1 MPVIHGHRRFFGP
14 ADYRIDFDRSEND
27 LSVAFGHYCGAKDLC
42 LVHPVANLQQLKM
55 AMLPLGM
62 GRGLRAMISA
72 VQGRFANL
80 GMAKKLGV
88 GFVLVLL
95 LTALVAA
102 IGVWSLQT
110 ISQRFDG
117 LKQMSSLNS
126 GLLKVRLLEQEYAL
140 HSDPKTVDAL
150 HKGVDALIAL
160 ATQLKAQSAANVP
173 VMNDVE
179 QSLGAYRK
187 AFDEFVELTQSKD
200 LALEMAS
207 WSVSS
212 VANNLDVLQA
222 GLADDGAYALK
233 DSQGKEGAE
242 FIEQANQVSQV
253 SRLMLQ
259 AMNEARVRLDQSRK
273 ASAES
278 AGQGKIE
285 QADQALTQAETLKNT
300 VKDAGYQ
307 TVLNEVTGHIASF
320 SEKLAEYTGLLTQEK
335 QVYQQLHERA
345 AEVVQRVDQAYGAED
360 QSMQAELKK
369 NSALIIASSA
379 LALLVGLIAAW
390 VITRLIVAP
399 LRSVIL
405 VAQQIAA
412 GDLSATVQVTR
423 RDEIGQLMQAMQQ
436 MGAGLSSIVSGLQ
449 AGIEQLA
456 SSAQSLSAVTEQT
469 NLEVSSQKEETEQVA
484 TAMNQMTATVHDVA
498 RNAEEA
504 ALAAQTADGKVETGQ
519 QVVRQSMQRIEQLAD
534 SATSAS
540 SSIES
545 LSAEIQNIGTVLS
558 VIKSVAEQTN
568 LLALNAAIEAAR
580 AGEQGRGFA
589 VVADEVRA
597 LAKRTQQ
604 STEEIER
611 LVSALRSAAQAS
623 VQQIQSSG
631 ELVKLAVSDALQ
643 TESAL
648 GSIAAAVS
656 LIQQMNQQI
665 AAAAEQQ
672 SSVAEEIN
680 RSVTSIRASADQSS
694 VAMQGNATSSIELAQ
709 LGAELKGMV
718 GHFRL

>member
-1 MPVIHGHRRFFGP
+1 
-14 ADYRIDFDRSEND
+14 
-27 LSVAFGHYCGAKDLC
+27 
-42 LVHPVANLQQLKM
+42 
-55 AMLPLGM
+55 
-62 GRGLRAMISA
+62 MISA

-88 GFVLVLL
+88 GFALVLL

-117 LKQMSSLNS
+117 LKQMSALNS
-126 GLLKVRLLEQEYAL
+126 SLLKVRLLEQDYAL
-140 HSDPKTVDAL
+140 HGDPKTVDAL
-150 HKGVDALIAL
+150 HEGVDGLIAL
-160 ATQLKAQSAANVP
+160 ATQLKAQSTSNVP

-179 QSLGAYRK
+179 QALAAYRK
-187 AFDEFVELTQSKD
+187 SFDEFVELAQSKD

-222 GLADDGAYALK
+222 GLADDGAYTLK
-233 DSQGKEGAE
+233 ESQGKEGAE

-273 ASAES
+273 GKDES

-285 QADQALTQAETLKNT
+285 QATQALTQAEQLKT
-300 VKDAGYQ
+300 AVKDAGYQ
-307 TVLNEVTGHIASF
+307 TVLNEVAGHIASF
-320 SEKLAEYTGLLTQEK
+320 SEKLGEYTGLLAQEK
-335 QVYQQLHERA
+335 QVYLQLHERA
-345 AEVVQRVDQAYGAED
+345 AQVVERVDQAYAAED
-360 QSMQAELKK
+360 RSMQVELKN
-369 NSALIIASSA
+369 NSMLIVGSSA

-399 LRSVIL
+399 LRSVIH

-412 GDLSATVQVTR
+412 GDLSATVEVTR
-423 RDEIGQLMQAMQQ
+423 RDEIGQLMLAMQQ

-469 NLEVSSQKEETEQVA
+469 NLEVSSQKEETDQVA

-504 ALAAQTADGKVETGQ
+504 AQAAQKADDKVESGQ

-540 SSIES
+540 ASIES
-545 LSAEIQNIGTVLS
+545 LSAEIQNIGTVLG

-665 AAAAEQQ
+665 AAAAEEQ

-694 VAMQGNATSSIELAQ
+694 LAMQGNAASSIELAQ

>member
-1 MPVIHGHRRFFGP
+1 
-14 ADYRIDFDRSEND
+14 
-27 LSVAFGHYCGAKDLC
+27 
-42 LVHPVANLQQLKM
+42 
-55 AMLPLGM
+55 
-62 GRGLRAMISA
+62 MISA
-72 VQGRFANL
+72 VQRRFANL
-80 GMAKKLGV
+80 GMAKKLGL
-88 GFVLVLL
+88 GFALVLL

-110 ISQRFDG
+110 VGQRFEG
-117 LKQMSSLNS
+117 LKAMSALNS
-126 GLLKVRLLEQEYAL
+126 GLLKVRLIEQDYAL
-140 HSDPKTVDAL
+140 HADPKSVDAL
-150 HKGVDALIAL
+150 HESVDALAAQAVI
-160 ATQLKAQSAANVP
+160 LKAQSPANVP
-173 VMNDVE
+173 VMSDVE
-179 QSLGAYRK
+179 QALAAYRK
-187 AFDEFVELTQSKD
+187 AFDEFVELTQTKD

-222 GLADDGAYALK
+222 GLADDGAYGLK
-233 DSQGKEGAE
+233 ESQGKEGAE
-242 FIEQANQVSQV
+242 FIEQAGQVSQV

-259 AMNEARVRLDQSRK
+259 AMNEAHVRLDQSRK
-273 ASAES
+273 GDDENAE
-278 AGQGKIE
+278 QGKIE
-285 QADQALTQAETLKNT
+285 QADQALAQVEQLKTT
-300 VKDAGYQ
+300 VKDSGYQ
-307 TVLNEVTGHIASF
+307 TVLNEVSGHIAAF
-320 SEKLAEYTGLLTQEK
+320 SEKLGEYTGLLAQEK
-335 QVYQQLHERA
+335 VVYKQLHERA
-345 AEVVQRVDQAYGAED
+345 AEVVTRVNQAYDAED
-360 QSMQAELKK
+360 LSMQSQLKK
-369 NSALIIASSA
+369 SALLIIGSSA

-390 VITRLIVAP
+390 IITRLIVAP
-399 LRSVIL
+399 LRSVIA

-412 GDLSATVQVTR
+412 GDLSGRMEVSR
-423 RDEIGQLMQAMQQ
+423 RDEMGQLMLAMQQ
-436 MGAGLSSIVSGLQ
+436 MSSGLSSMVSGLQ

-456 SSAQSLSAVTEQT
+456 SSAHSLSSVTEQT
-469 NLEVSSQKEETEQVA
+469 NIEVSSQKEETEQVA

-504 ALAAQTADGKVETGQ
+504 AQAAQTADDKVDSGQ
-519 QVVRQSMQRIEQLAD
+519 QVVRQSLQRIELLAS

-540 SSIES
+540 TSIES
-545 LSAEIQNIGTVLS
+545 LSAEIQTIGTVLE

-611 LVSALRSAAQAS
+611 LVSTLRSAAQAS
-623 VQQIQSSG
+623 VQQIRQSG
-631 ELVKLAVSDALQ
+631 ELVKLAVSDALE

-665 AAAAEQQ
+665 AAAAEEQ

-680 RSVTSIRASADQSS
+680 RSVTSIRASADQSALS
-694 VAMQGNATSSIELAQ
+694 MQGNAASSIELAQ
-709 LGAELKGMV
+709 LGTELKGMV

>member
-1 MPVIHGHRRFFGP
+1 MT
-14 ADYRIDFDRSEND
+14 
-27 LSVAFGHYCGAKDLC
+27 
-42 LVHPVANLQQLKM
+42 
-55 AMLPLGM
+55 
-62 GRGLRAMISA
+62 SA
-72 VQGRFANL
+72 ASGRFANL
-80 GMAKKLGV
+80 GMAKKLGI
-88 GFVLVLL
+88 GFALVLL
-95 LTALVAA
+95 LTALVAG

-110 ISQRFDG
+110 VSQRFDG
-117 LKQMSSLNS
+117 LKQMSQLNS
-126 GLLKVRLLEQEYAL
+126 GVLKVRLLEQDYAL
-140 HSDPKTVDAL
+140 HGDSKTVDSL
-150 HKGVDALIAL
+150 HESLDALLLLAQQLKGQSTANQSVMGEVELAL
-160 ATQLKAQSAANVP
+160 A
-173 VMNDVE
+173 D
-179 QSLGAYRK
+179 YRK
-187 AFDEFVELTQSKD
+187 AFDEFVELTQAKD

-222 GLADDGAYALK
+222 GLADDGAYTLK
-233 DSQGKEGAE
+233 DSLGKEGAE
-242 FIEQANQVSQV
+242 FIEQANQISQV

-259 AMNEARVRLDQSRK
+259 AMNEARVRLDQNRK
-273 ASAES
+273 GDEQGSAE
-278 AGQGKIE
+278 QGNIE
-285 QADQALTQAETLKNT
+285 QAEQALAQAEQLKSA

-307 TVLNEVTGHIASF
+307 TVLNEVAGHIGNF
-320 SEKLAEYTGLLTQEK
+320 SEKLNEYTGLLAREQ
-335 QVYQQLHERA
+335 QVYQTLHERA
-345 AEVVQRVDQAYGAED
+345 AQVMARVDQAYGAED
-360 QSMQAELKK
+360 LSMQGELEK
-369 NSALIIASSA
+369 NTLLIIGSSA
-379 LALLVGLIAAW
+379 LALLVGLLAALS
-390 VITRLIVAP
+390 ITRLIVRP
-399 LRSVIL
+399 LRSVMH

-412 GDLSATVQVTR
+412 GDLSATVVVTR

-436 MGAGLSSIVSGLQ
+436 MGSGLSGIVSGLQ

-456 SSAQSLSAVTEQT
+456 SSAQSLSSVTEQT
-469 NLEVSSQKEETEQVA
+469 NLEVSTQKEETEQVA

-498 RNAEEA
+498 RNAEQ
-504 ALAAQTADGKVETGQ
+504 AAQAAQAADDKVESGQ

-534 SATSAS
+534 SATRAS
-540 SSIES
+540 SGIES
-545 LSAEIQNIGTVLS
+545 LSAEIDNIGSVLD

-604 STEEIER
+604 STEEIAR
-611 LVSALRSAAQAS
+611 LVTALHAAADSS

-694 VAMQGNATSSIELAQ
+694 LAMQGNAASSIELAQ
-709 LGAELKGMV
+709 LGVELKGMV

>member
-1 MPVIHGHRRFFGP
+1 M
-14 ADYRIDFDRSEND
+14 N
-27 LSVAFGHYCGAKDLC
+27 
-42 LVHPVANLQQLKM
+42 
-55 AMLPLGM
+55 
-62 GRGLRAMISA
+62 SA
-72 VQGRFANL
+72 VQGRFTNL
-80 GMAKKLGV
+80 GMAKKLGM
-88 GFVLVLL
+88 GFLLVLL
-95 LTALVAA
+95 LTALVAS
-102 IGVWSLQT
+102 IGIWSLQA

-140 HSDPKTVDAL
+140 HANPETIDAL
-150 HKGVDALIAL
+150 HEGVDGLIAL
-160 ATQLKAQSAANVP
+160 ATQLKAGSSAS
-173 VMNDVE
+173 VE
-179 QSLGAYRK
+179 QSLVAYRK
-187 AFDEFVELTQSKD
+187 AFDEFVSLSQAKD

-222 GLADDGAYALK
+222 GLADDAAYTLK
-233 DSQGKEGAE
+233 DSDGKDGGQ
-242 FIEQANQVSQV
+242 FIEQAGQVSQV

-259 AMNEARVRLDQSRK
+259 AMNEARTRLDQSRK
-273 ASAES
+273 GDVSV
-278 AGQGKIE
+278 GQGKIE
-285 QADQALTQAETLKNT
+285 QASQALIQAEQLKTT
-300 VKDAGYQ
+300 VKDEGYQ

-320 SEKLAEYTGLLTQEK
+320 SDKLAEYTGLLEQEK
-335 QVYQQLHERA
+335 IVYQNLHQRA
-345 AEVVQRVDQAYGAED
+345 AEVVDRVDQSYMAQD
-360 QSMQAELKK
+360 RSMQAELKK
-369 NSALIIASSA
+369 NTLLILGSSA
-379 LALLVGLIAAW
+379 LALLAGLIAAW
-390 VITRLIVAP
+390 LITRLIVAP
-399 LRSVIL
+399 LRSVIQ

-412 GDLSATVQVTR
+412 GDLSARIDVNR
-423 RDEIGQLMQAMQQ
+423 RDEIGQLMRAMQQ
-436 MGAGLSSIVSGLQ
+436 MGAGLNHIVSGLQ
-449 AGIEQLA
+449 SGIGQLA

-498 RNAEEA
+498 RNAQEA
-504 ALAAQTADGKVETGQ
+504 AQAAQTADDKVESGQ
-519 QVVRQSMQRIEQLAD
+519 QVVRQSMVRIEQLAD
-534 SATSAS
+534 SATAAS

-545 LSAEIQNIGTVLS
+545 LSAEIQNIGAVLS

-597 LAKRTQQ
+597 LARRTRQ
-604 STEEIER
+604 STEEIEH
-611 LVSALRSAAQAS
+611 LISALHSAAQES
-623 VQQIQSSG
+623 VRQIQGSG

-656 LIQQMNQQI
+656 LIQRMNQQI
-665 AAAAEQQ
+665 AAAAEEQ
-672 SSVAEEIN
+672 SSVAEEIS

-694 VAMQGNATSSIELAQ
+694 MAMQGNATSSIQLAQ
-709 LGAELKGMV
+709 LGVELKGMV

>member
-1 MPVIHGHRRFFGP
+1 
-14 ADYRIDFDRSEND
+14 
-27 LSVAFGHYCGAKDLC
+27 
-42 LVHPVANLQQLKM
+42 
-55 AMLPLGM
+55 
-62 GRGLRAMISA
+62 MISA

-80 GMAKKLGV
+80 GMAKKMGV

-110 ISQRFDG
+110 ISHRFDG

-126 GLLKVRLLEQEYAL
+126 GVLKVRLLEQEYAL
-140 HSDPKTVDAL
+140 HGNPKNVTAL
-150 HKGVDALIAL
+150 HEGVDSLVAL
-160 ATQLKAQSAANVP
+160 ANQLKAQSPANVP
-173 VMNDVE
+173 VMTDVE

-187 AFDEFVELTQSKD
+187 AFDEFVSLSQAKD

-222 GLADDGAYALK
+222 GLADDGAYTLK
-233 DSQGKEGAE
+233 ESEGKDGSQ
-242 FIEQANQVSQV
+242 FIEQASQISQV

-273 ASAES
+273 GDDS

-285 QADQALTQAETLKNT
+285 QADQALTQAEQLKT
-300 VKDAGYQ
+300 QIKDEGYL
-307 TVLNEVTGHIASF
+307 TVLNEVVGHIGGF
-320 SEKLAEYTGLLTQEK
+320 SEKLAEYTGLLVQEK
-335 QVYQQLHERA
+335 TVYEQLHQRA
-345 AEVVQRVDQAYGAED
+345 AQVMERVDQAYVAED
-360 QSMQAELKK
+360 QSMQSELKK
-369 NSALIIASSA
+369 NSLLIIGSSA

-390 VITRLIVAP
+390 VITRLIVSP
-399 LRSVIL
+399 LRSVIG

-412 GDLSATVQVTR
+412 GDLSGTVEVTR

-484 TAMNQMTATVHDVA
+484 TAMNEMTATVHDVA

-504 ALAAQTADGKVETGQ
+504 AQAAQTADGKVESGQ
-519 QVVRQSMQRIEQLAD
+519 AVVRQSMARIEQLAE
-534 SATSAS
+534 SASSAS

-611 LVSALRSAAQAS
+611 LVSALRSAAQSS

-631 ELVKLAVSDALQ
+631 ELVQLAVSDALQ

-665 AAAAEQQ
+665 AAAAEEQ

-694 VAMQGNATSSIELAQ
+694 LAMQGNAASSIELAQ
-709 LGAELKGMV
+709 LGVELKGMV

>member
-1 MPVIHGHRRFFGP
+1 
-14 ADYRIDFDRSEND
+14 
-27 LSVAFGHYCGAKDLC
+27 
-42 LVHPVANLQQLKM
+42 
-55 AMLPLGM
+55 
-62 GRGLRAMISA
+62 MISA

-95 LTALVAA
+95 LTAVVAA

-140 HSDPKTVDAL
+140 HGNPKTADAL
-150 HKGVDALIAL
+150 REGVDGLVAL
-160 ATQLKAQSAANVP
+160 ANQLKAGSAANVP
-173 VMNDVE
+173 VMTDVE
-179 QSLGAYRK
+179 ESLAAYRK
-187 AFDEFVELTQSKD
+187 AFDEFVSLSQAKD

-222 GLADDGAYALK
+222 GLADDGAYTLK
-233 DSQGKEGAE
+233 DSEGKDGAQ

-273 ASAES
+273 GDDS

-285 QADQALTQAETLKNT
+285 QASQALTQAEQLKTT
-300 VKDAGYQ
+300 VKDEGYQ

-320 SEKLAEYTGLLTQEK
+320 NDKLAEYTGLLEQEK
-335 QVYQQLHERA
+335 TVYLQLHQRA
-345 AEVVQRVDQAYGAED
+345 GQVVERVDQAYGAED
-360 QSMQAELKK
+360 QSMQTELQK
-369 NSALIIASSA
+369 NSLLIIGSSA

-390 VITRLIVAP
+390 LITRLIVAP
-399 LRSVIL
+399 LRSVIR
-405 VAQQIAA
+405 VAQQIAS
-412 GDLSATVQVTR
+412 GDLSGTVEVTR

-436 MGAGLSSIVSGLQ
+436 MGAGLSQIVSGLQ

-456 SSAQSLSAVTEQT
+456 TSAQSLSAVTEQT

-504 ALAAQTADGKVETGQ
+504 AQAAQTADGKVESGQ
-519 QVVRQSMQRIEQLAD
+519 HVVRQSMARIEQLAD
-534 SATSAS
+534 SANSAS

-545 LSAEIQNIGTVLS
+545 LSAEIQNIGTVLG

-611 LVSALRSAAQAS
+611 LVSALRTAAQAS

-665 AAAAEQQ
+665 AAAAEEQ

-694 VAMQGNATSSIELAQ
+694 VAMQGNAASSIELAQ
-709 LGAELKGMV
+709 LGVELKGMV

>member
-1 MPVIHGHRRFFGP
+1 
-14 ADYRIDFDRSEND
+14 
-27 LSVAFGHYCGAKDLC
+27 
-42 LVHPVANLQQLKM
+42 
-55 AMLPLGM
+55 
-62 GRGLRAMISA
+62 MISA

-80 GMAKKLGV
+80 GMAKKLGI

-140 HSDPKTVDAL
+140 HGNPKTADTL
-150 HKGVDALIAL
+150 REGVDGLIAL
-160 ATQLKAQSAANVP
+160 ANQLKAASAANVP

-187 AFDEFVELTQSKD
+187 AFDEFVSLSQAKD

-212 VANNLDVLQA
+212 VANNLDVLQS
-222 GLADDGAYALK
+222 GLADDGTYNLK
-233 DSQGKEGAE
+233 ESEGKDGAQ
-242 FIEQANQVSQV
+242 FVEQANQVSQV

-273 ASAES
+273 GDDS

-285 QADQALTQAETLKNT
+285 QASQALTQAEQLKT
-300 VKDAGYQ
+300 SVKDEGYQ
-307 TVLNEVTGHIASF
+307 TVLNEVIGHIASF
-320 SEKLAEYTGLLTQEK
+320 SDKLAEYTGLLEQEK
-335 QVYQQLHERA
+335 TVYQQLHQRA
-345 AEVVQRVDQAYGAED
+345 SQVMERVDQAYIAED
-360 QSMQAELKK
+360 QSMQTELNK
-369 NSALIIASSA
+369 NSLLIIGSSA

-390 VITRLIVAP
+390 VITRLIVGP
-399 LRSVIL
+399 LRSVIR
-405 VAQQIAA
+405 VAQQIAS
-412 GDLSATVQVTR
+412 GDLSATVEVTR

-436 MGAGLSSIVSGLQ
+436 MGAGLSHIVSGLQ

-456 SSAQSLSAVTEQT
+456 TSAQSLSTVTEQT

-504 ALAAQTADGKVETGQ
+504 AVAAQTADGKVESGQ
-519 QVVRQSMQRIEQLAD
+519 LVVRQSMARIEQLAD

-611 LVSALRSAAQAS
+611 LVSALRSAAQTS

-665 AAAAEQQ
+665 AAAAEEQ

-694 VAMQGNATSSIELAQ
+694 LAMQGNAASSIELAQ
-709 LGAELKGMV
+709 LGVELKGMV

>member
-1 MPVIHGHRRFFGP
+1 
-14 ADYRIDFDRSEND
+14 
-27 LSVAFGHYCGAKDLC
+27 
-42 LVHPVANLQQLKM
+42 
-55 AMLPLGM
+55 
-62 GRGLRAMISA
+62 MISA

-80 GMAKKLGV
+80 GMAKKLGI

-95 LTALVAA
+95 LTALVAG

-110 ISQRFDG
+110 ISHRFDG

-140 HSDPKTVDAL
+140 HGNPKTADAL
-150 HKGVDALIAL
+150 HEGLDGLVAL

-173 VMNDVE
+173 VMTDVE
-179 QSLGAYRK
+179 QSLAAYRK
-187 AFDEFVELTQSKD
+187 AFDEFVSLSQAKD

-212 VANNLDVLQA
+212 VANNLDVLQS
-222 GLADDGAYALK
+222 GLADDGTYTLK
-233 DSQGKEGAE
+233 SSEGKDGAQ

-273 ASAES
+273 GDDS

-285 QADQALTQAETLKNT
+285 QASQALTQAEQLKTT
-300 VKDAGYQ
+300 VKDEGYQ
-307 TVLNEVTGHIASF
+307 TVLNEVTGHISSF
-320 SEKLAEYTGLLTQEK
+320 SDKLAEYTGLLEQEK
-335 QVYQQLHERA
+335 TVYQQLHQRA
-345 AEVVQRVDQAYGAED
+345 DQVVARVDQAYVAED
-360 QSMQAELKK
+360 QSMQTELKK
-369 NSALIIASSA
+369 NSLLIIGSSA
-379 LALLVGLIAAW
+379 LALLVGLVAAW

-399 LRSVIL
+399 LRSVIR
-405 VAQQIAA
+405 VAQQIAS
-412 GDLSATVQVTR
+412 GDLSGTVEVTR

-436 MGAGLSSIVSGLQ
+436 MGAGLSHIVSGLQ

-456 SSAQSLSAVTEQT
+456 TSAQSLSAVTEQT

-504 ALAAQTADGKVETGQ
+504 AQAAQTADGKVESGQ
-519 QVVRQSMQRIEQLAD
+519 QVVRQSMARIEQLAD

-545 LSAEIQNIGTVLS
+545 LSAEIQNIGTVLG

-611 LVSALRSAAQAS
+611 LVSALRTAAQTS

-648 GSIAAAVS
+648 GSIASAVS

-665 AAAAEQQ
+665 AAAAEEQ

-694 VAMQGNATSSIELAQ
+694 LAMQGNAASSIELAQ
-709 LGAELKGMV
+709 LGVELKGMV

>member
-1 MPVIHGHRRFFGP
+1 
-14 ADYRIDFDRSEND
+14 
-27 LSVAFGHYCGAKDLC
+27 
-42 LVHPVANLQQLKM
+42 
-55 AMLPLGM
+55 
-62 GRGLRAMISA
+62 MISA
-72 VQGRFANL
+72 VQARFANL
-80 GMAKKLGV
+80 GMAKKLGI
-88 GFVLVLL
+88 GFALVLL

-126 GLLKVRLLEQEYAL
+126 GLLNVRLLEQEYAL
-140 HSDPKTVDAL
+140 RGDPKTADAVRE
-150 HKGVDALIAL
+150 GVDGLIAR
-160 ATQLKAQSAANVP
+160 ANELKAQSPVNVP
-173 VMNDVE
+173 VMTDVE
-179 QSLGAYRK
+179 QSLAAYRK
-187 AFDEFVELTQSKD
+187 AFDEFVSLTQAKD

-212 VANNLDVLQA
+212 VANNLDLLQA
-222 GLADDGAYALK
+222 GLADDGAYTLK
-233 DSQGKEGAE
+233 DSEGKDGAQ
-242 FIEQANQVSQV
+242 FIEQASQVSQV
-253 SRLMLQ
+253 SKLMLQ

-273 ASAES
+273 GDADNADK
-278 AGQGKIE
+278 GKIE
-285 QADQALTQAETLKNT
+285 QAAQAQAQADELKST
-300 VKDAGYQ
+300 VKDEGYL
-307 TVLNEVTGHIASF
+307 TVLNEVLGHIAGF
-320 SEKLAEYTGLLTQEK
+320 NEKLAEYTGLLAQEK
-335 QVYQQLHERA
+335 TVYEQLHERA
-345 AEVVQRVDQAYGAED
+345 AQVVERVNQAYVAQD
-360 QSMQAELKK
+360 SAMQAELKK
-369 NSALIIASSA
+369 NALLIIGSSA

-399 LRSVIL
+399 LRSVIQ

-412 GDLSATVQVTR
+412 GDLSATVEVTR
-423 RDEIGQLMQAMQQ
+423 RDEIGQLMLAMQQ
-436 MGAGLSSIVSGLQ
+436 MGAGLSTIVSGLQ

-504 ALAAQTADGKVETGQ
+504 ALAAQTADDKVESGQ
-519 QVVRQSMQRIEQLAD
+519 QVVRQSMARIEQLAD

-545 LSAEIQNIGTVLS
+545 LSAEIQNIGTVLE

-597 LAKRTQQ
+597 LARRTQQ

-611 LVSALRSAAQAS
+611 LVSALRSAAHSS

-665 AAAAEQQ
+665 AAAAEEQ

-694 VAMQGNATSSIELAQ
+694 IAMRGNAASSVELAQ
-709 LGAELKGMV
+709 LGGELRGMV

>member
-1 MPVIHGHRRFFGP
+1 
-14 ADYRIDFDRSEND
+14 
-27 LSVAFGHYCGAKDLC
+27 
-42 LVHPVANLQQLKM
+42 
-55 AMLPLGM
+55 
-62 GRGLRAMISA
+62 MISG
-72 VQGRFANL
+72 VQGHFANF
-80 GMAKKLGV
+80 GMAKKLGL
-88 GFVLVLL
+88 GFILVLL

-102 IGVWSLQT
+102 IGVWSLHS

-117 LKQMSSLNS
+117 LKQMSALNS

-140 HSDPKTVDAL
+140 HADEKTVDAL
-150 HKGVDALIAL
+150 RQGLDTLIAQV
-160 ATQLKAQSAANVP
+160 AELKARSATNAP
-173 VMNDVE
+173 VMNEVE

-187 AFDEFVELTQSKD
+187 AFDEFVELTSAKD

-207 WSVSS
+207 WSVAS

-222 GLADDGAYALK
+222 GLADDGAYTLK
-233 DSQGKEGAE
+233 ESAGKEGGE
-242 FIEQANQVSQV
+242 FIEQASQVSQV
-253 SRLMLQ
+253 SKLMLQ

-273 ASAES
+273 AATQDT
-278 AGQGKIE
+278 AQGRIE
-285 QADQALTQAETLKNT
+285 QADQALRQAQALMEV

-307 TVLNEVTGHIASF
+307 TVLREVAGHIASF
-320 SEKLAEYTGLLTQEK
+320 TDKLAEYTGLLAREQ
-335 QVYQQLHERA
+335 QVYQQLHARA
-345 AEVVQRVDQAYGAED
+345 GEVVQRVDQAYAAQD
-360 QSMQAELKK
+360 QAMQTELQH
-369 NSALIIASSA
+369 NSLLIIVSSV
-379 LALLVGLIAAW
+379 LALVVGLIAAW
-390 VITRLIVAP
+390 LITRLIVTP
-399 LRSVIL
+399 LRSVIRL
-405 VAQQIAA
+405 AEQIAA
-412 GDLSATVQVTR
+412 GDLSASVVVTR

-436 MGAGLSSIVSGLQ
+436 MGAGLSRIVSGLQ

-456 SSAQSLSAVTEQT
+456 SSTQSLSAGTEQT
-469 NLEVSSQKEETEQVA
+469 NREVSSQTEETEQVA

-504 ALAAQTADGKVETGQ
+504 AQAAQTADGKVESGQ
-519 QVVRQSMQRIEQLAD
+519 QVVRQSMQRIELLAD
-534 SATSAS
+534 SATAAS

-545 LSAEIQNIGTVLS
+545 LSVEIQNIGSVLS

-611 LVSALRSAAQAS
+611 LVTTLRGAAQSS

-694 VAMQGNATSSIELAQ
+694 LAMQGNAASSIELAQ
-709 LGAELKGMV
+709 LGVELKAMV

>member
-1 MPVIHGHRRFFGP
+1 
-14 ADYRIDFDRSEND
+14 
-27 LSVAFGHYCGAKDLC
+27 
-42 LVHPVANLQQLKM
+42 
-55 AMLPLGM
+55 
-62 GRGLRAMISA
+62 MISA

-140 HSDPKTVDAL
+140 HGNPKTADAL
-150 HKGVDALIAL
+150 RKGVDGLIAL
-160 ATQLKAQSAANVP
+160 ATQLKAASAANVP
-173 VMNDVE
+173 VMSDVE

-187 AFDEFVELTQSKD
+187 AFDEFVSLSQAKD

-222 GLADDGAYALK
+222 GLADDGAYTLK
-233 DSQGKEGAE
+233 ESEGKDGGQ

-259 AMNEARVRLDQSRK
+259 AMNEARVRLDLSRK
-273 ASAES
+273 GDDS

-285 QADQALTQAETLKNT
+285 QADQALTQAEQLKTT
-300 VKDAGYQ
+300 VKDEGYQ
-307 TVLNEVTGHIASF
+307 TVLNEVVGHIGGF
-320 SEKLAEYTGLLTQEK
+320 SEKLAEYTGLLAQEK
-335 QVYQQLHERA
+335 TVYQQLHQRA
-345 AEVVQRVDQAYGAED
+345 AQVVERVDQAYVAED

-369 NSALIIASSA
+369 NSLLIIGSSA

-399 LRSVIL
+399 LRSVIR
-405 VAQQIAA
+405 VAQQIAS
-412 GDLSATVQVTR
+412 GDLSATVEVTR

-504 ALAAQTADGKVETGQ
+504 AQAAQTADGKVESGQ
-519 QVVRQSMQRIEQLAD
+519 QVVRQSMARIEQLAD

-611 LVSALRSAAQAS
+611 LVSALRSAAQSS
-623 VQQIQSSG
+623 VQQIQNSG

-665 AAAAEQQ
+665 AAAAEEQ

-694 VAMQGNATSSIELAQ
+694 LAMQGNAASSIELAQ
-709 LGAELKGMV
+709 LGVELKGMV

>member
-1 MPVIHGHRRFFGP
+1 M
-14 ADYRIDFDRSEND
+14 N
-27 LSVAFGHYCGAKDLC
+27 
-42 LVHPVANLQQLKM
+42 
-55 AMLPLGM
+55 
-62 GRGLRAMISA
+62 SA

-80 GMAKKLGV
+80 GMAKKMGV
-88 GFVLVLL
+88 GFALVLL
-95 LTALVAA
+95 LTALIAV
-102 IGVWSLQT
+102 IGVWSLQA
-110 ISQRFDG
+110 ISQRFND

-140 HSDPKTVDAL
+140 RGDAKTVEAL
-150 HKGVDALIAL
+150 HGGVDDLIVL
-160 ATQLKAQSAANVP
+160 ANGLKQASAANVP
-173 VMNDVE
+173 VMSDVE
-179 QSLGAYRK
+179 QSLLAYRA
-187 AFDEFVELTQSKD
+187 AFDEFVSLSQTKD
-200 LALEMAS
+200 LALEMAN

-222 GLADDGAYALK
+222 GLADDGAYTLK
-233 DSQGKEGAE
+233 ESQGKDGAQ
-242 FIEQANQVSQV
+242 FIEQAGQVSQV

-259 AMNEARVRLDQSRK
+259 AMNEARVRLDLSRK
-273 ASAES
+273 GDDSG
-278 AGQGKIE
+278 GQGKIE
-285 QADQALTQAETLKNT
+285 QADQALSQAEQLKST
-300 VKDAGYQ
+300 VVDDGYK
-307 TVLNEVTGHIASF
+307 TVLNEVTGHIAGF
-320 SEKLAEYTGLLTQEK
+320 SEKLAEYTGLLAQEK
-335 QVYQQLHERA
+335 TVYGQLHQRA
-345 AEVVQRVDQAYGAED
+345 AQVVDRVDQAYVAED
-360 QSMQAELKK
+360 LSMQAELKK
-369 NSALIIASSA
+369 NALLIIGSSA

-399 LRSVIL
+399 LRSVMH
-405 VAQQIAA
+405 VAQRIAS
-412 GDLSATVQVTR
+412 GDLSATVEVTR
-423 RDEIGQLMQAMQQ
+423 RDEIGQLMLAMQQ
-436 MGAGLSSIVSGLQ
+436 MGAGLSNIVSGLQ

-456 SSAQSLSAVTEQT
+456 SSAQSLSAGTEQT

-504 ALAAQTADGKVETGQ
+504 AQAAQTADSKVESGQ
-519 QVVRQSMQRIEQLAD
+519 QVVRQSMARIELLAD

-545 LSAEIQNIGTVLS
+545 LSAEIQNIGTVLG

-665 AAAAEQQ
+665 AAAAEEQ

-694 VAMQGNATSSIELAQ
+694 LAMQGNAASSIQLAQ
-709 LGAELKGMV
+709 LGIELKGMV
-718 GHFRL
+718 GHFKL

>member
-1 MPVIHGHRRFFGP
+1 
-14 ADYRIDFDRSEND
+14 
-27 LSVAFGHYCGAKDLC
+27 
-42 LVHPVANLQQLKM
+42 
-55 AMLPLGM
+55 
-62 GRGLRAMISA
+62 MISA

-80 GMAKKLGV
+80 GMAKKMGV

-110 ISQRFDG
+110 ISHRFDG

-140 HSDPKTVDAL
+140 HGNPKTADAL
-150 HKGVDALIAL
+150 REGVDALIAL
-160 ATQLKAQSAANVP
+160 ANQLKAQTAANVP

-187 AFDEFVELTQSKD
+187 AFDEFVSLSQAKD

-212 VANNLDVLQA
+212 VANNLDVLQS
-222 GLADDGAYALK
+222 GLADDGAYTLK
-233 DSQGKEGAE
+233 ESEGKDGGQ
-242 FIEQANQVSQV
+242 FIEQASQVSQV

-273 ASAES
+273 GDDS

-285 QADQALTQAETLKNT
+285 QADQALAQAEQLKST
-300 VKDAGYQ
+300 VKDEGYL
-307 TVLNEVTGHIASF
+307 TVLNEVSGHIGGF
-320 SEKLAEYTGLLTQEK
+320 SEKLAEYTGLLAQEK
-335 QVYQQLHERA
+335 TVYEQLHQRA
-345 AEVVQRVDQAYGAED
+345 AQVMERVDQAYVAED
-360 QSMQAELKK
+360 QSMQTELKK
-369 NSALIIASSA
+369 NSMLIIGSSA

-399 LRSVIL
+399 LRSVIR

-412 GDLSATVQVTR
+412 GDLSATVEVTR

-436 MGAGLSSIVSGLQ
+436 MGAGLSTIVSGLQ

-504 ALAAQTADGKVETGQ
+504 AQAAQTADGKVESGQ
-519 QVVRQSMQRIEQLAD
+519 QVVRQSMARIEQLAD

-611 LVSALRSAAQAS
+611 LVSALRSAAQSS
-623 VQQIQSSG
+623 VQQIQNSG

-665 AAAAEQQ
+665 AAAAEEQ

-694 VAMQGNATSSIELAQ
+694 LAMQGNAASSIELAQ
-709 LGAELKGMV
+709 LGVELKGMV

>member
-1 MPVIHGHRRFFGP
+1 
-14 ADYRIDFDRSEND
+14 
-27 LSVAFGHYCGAKDLC
+27 
-42 LVHPVANLQQLKM
+42 
-55 AMLPLGM
+55 
-62 GRGLRAMISA
+62 MISG
-72 VQGRFANL
+72 VQGHFANF
-80 GMAKKLGV
+80 GMAKKLGL
-88 GFVLVLL
+88 GFILVLL

-102 IGVWSLQT
+102 IGVWSLHS

-117 LKQMSSLNS
+117 LKQMSALNS

-140 HSDPKTVDAL
+140 HADEKTVDAL
-150 HKGVDALIAL
+150 RQGLDTLIAQV
-160 ATQLKAQSAANVP
+160 AELKARSATNAP
-173 VMNDVE
+173 VMNEVE

-187 AFDEFVELTQSKD
+187 AFDEFVELTSAKD

-207 WSVSS
+207 WSVAS

-222 GLADDGAYALK
+222 GLADDGAYTLK
-233 DSQGKEGAE
+233 ESAGKEGGE
-242 FIEQANQVSQV
+242 FIEQASQVSQV
-253 SRLMLQ
+253 SKLMLQ

-273 ASAES
+273 AATQDT
-278 AGQGKIE
+278 AQGRIE
-285 QADQALTQAETLKNT
+285 QADQALRQAQALMEV

-307 TVLNEVTGHIASF
+307 TVLREVAGHIASF
-320 SEKLAEYTGLLTQEK
+320 TDKLAEYTGLLAREQ
-335 QVYQQLHERA
+335 QVYQQLHARA
-345 AEVVQRVDQAYGAED
+345 GEVVQRVDQAYAAQD
-360 QSMQAELKK
+360 QAMQTELQH
-369 NSALIIASSA
+369 NSLLIIVSSV
-379 LALLVGLIAAW
+379 LALVVGLIAAW
-390 VITRLIVAP
+390 LITRLIVTP
-399 LRSVIL
+399 LRSVIRL
-405 VAQQIAA
+405 AEQIAA
-412 GDLSATVQVTR
+412 GDLSASVVVTR

-436 MGAGLSSIVSGLQ
+436 MGAGLSRIVSGLQ

-456 SSAQSLSAVTEQT
+456 SSTQSLSAGTEQT

-504 ALAAQTADGKVETGQ
+504 AQAAQTADGKVESGQ
-519 QVVRQSMQRIEQLAD
+519 QVVRQSMQRIELLAD
-534 SATSAS
+534 SATAAS

-545 LSAEIQNIGTVLS
+545 LSVEIQNIGSVLS

-611 LVSALRSAAQAS
+611 LVTTLRGAAQSS

-694 VAMQGNATSSIELAQ
+694 LAMQGNAASSIELAQ
-709 LGAELKGMV
+709 LGVELKAMV

>member
-1 MPVIHGHRRFFGP
+1 
-14 ADYRIDFDRSEND
+14 
-27 LSVAFGHYCGAKDLC
+27 
-42 LVHPVANLQQLKM
+42 
-55 AMLPLGM
+55 
-62 GRGLRAMISA
+62 MISG
-72 VQGRFANL
+72 VQGHFANF
-80 GMAKKLGV
+80 GMAKKLGL
-88 GFVLVLL
+88 GFILVLL

-102 IGVWSLQT
+102 IGVWSLHS

-117 LKQMSSLNS
+117 LKQMSALNS

-140 HSDPKTVDAL
+140 HADEKTVDAL
-150 HKGVDALIAL
+150 RQGLDTLIAQV
-160 ATQLKAQSAANVP
+160 AELKARSATNAP
-173 VMNDVE
+173 VMNEVE

-187 AFDEFVELTQSKD
+187 AFDEFVELTSAKD

-207 WSVSS
+207 WSVAS

-222 GLADDGAYALK
+222 GLADDGAYTLK
-233 DSQGKEGAE
+233 ESAGKEGGE
-242 FIEQANQVSQV
+242 FIEQASQVSQV
-253 SRLMLQ
+253 SKLMLQ

-273 ASAES
+273 AATQDT
-278 AGQGKIE
+278 AQGRIE
-285 QADQALTQAETLKNT
+285 QADQALRQAQALMEV

-307 TVLNEVTGHIASF
+307 AVLREVAGHIASF
-320 SEKLAEYTGLLTQEK
+320 TDKLAEYTGLLAREQ
-335 QVYQQLHERA
+335 QVYQQLHARA
-345 AEVVQRVDQAYGAED
+345 GEVVQRVDQAYAAQD
-360 QSMQAELKK
+360 QAMQTELQH
-369 NSALIIASSA
+369 NSLLIIVSSV
-379 LALLVGLIAAW
+379 LALVVGLIAAW
-390 VITRLIVAP
+390 LITRLIVTP
-399 LRSVIL
+399 LRSVIRL
-405 VAQQIAA
+405 AEQIAA
-412 GDLSATVQVTR
+412 GDLSASVVVTR

-436 MGAGLSSIVSGLQ
+436 MGAGLSRIVSGLQ

-456 SSAQSLSAVTEQT
+456 SSAQSLSAGTEQT

-504 ALAAQTADGKVETGQ
+504 AQAAQTADGKVESGQ
-519 QVVRQSMQRIEQLAD
+519 QVVRQSMQRIELLAD
-534 SATSAS
+534 SATAAS

-545 LSAEIQNIGTVLS
+545 LSVEIQNIGSVLS

-611 LVSALRSAAQAS
+611 LVTTLRGAAQSS

-694 VAMQGNATSSIELAQ
+694 LAMQGNAASSIELAQ
-709 LGAELKGMV
+709 LGVELKAMV

>member
-1 MPVIHGHRRFFGP
+1 
-14 ADYRIDFDRSEND
+14 
-27 LSVAFGHYCGAKDLC
+27 
-42 LVHPVANLQQLKM
+42 
-55 AMLPLGM
+55 
-62 GRGLRAMISA
+62 MISA

-140 HSDPKTVDAL
+140 HGNPKTVDAL
-150 HKGVDALIAL
+150 HAGVDALIVL
-160 ATQLKAQSAANVP
+160 AAELKAQSAANVP

-187 AFDEFVELTQSKD
+187 AFDEFVSLSQAKD
-200 LALEMAS
+200 LALEMAN

-222 GLADDGAYALK
+222 GLADDGAYTLK
-233 DSQGKEGAE
+233 ESEGKDGAQ

-253 SRLMLQ
+253 ARLMLQ

-273 ASAES
+273 GDDSGA
-278 AGQGKIE
+278 QGKIE
-285 QADQALTQAETLKNT
+285 QADQALVQAEQLKT
-300 VKDAGYQ
+300 TIKDEGYQ
-307 TVLNEVTGHIASF
+307 TVLNEVSGHIAGF
-320 SEKLAEYTGLLTQEK
+320 SEKLAEYTGLLAQEK
-335 QVYQQLHERA
+335 TVYEQLHQRA
-345 AEVVQRVDQAYGAED
+345 AQVVERVDQAYVAED
-360 QSMQAELKK
+360 LSMQAELKK
-369 NSALIIASSA
+369 NSLLIIGSSA

-390 VITRLIVAP
+390 VITRLIVTP
-399 LRSVIL
+399 LRSVIR

-412 GDLSATVQVTR
+412 GDLSATIEVTR

-436 MGAGLSSIVSGLQ
+436 MGAGLSNIVSGLQ

-504 ALAAQTADGKVETGQ
+504 AQAAQTADGKVESGQ
-519 QVVRQSMQRIEQLAD
+519 QVVRQSMARIEQLAD

-545 LSAEIQNIGTVLS
+545 LSEEIQNIGTVLS

-611 LVSALRSAAQAS
+611 LVSALRSAAQSS
-623 VQQIQSSG
+623 VQQIQNSG

-665 AAAAEQQ
+665 AAAAEEQ

-694 VAMQGNATSSIELAQ
+694 LAMQGNAASSIELAQ
-709 LGAELKGMV
+709 LGVELKGMV